1 MARTA
6 HYQEKD
12 LEAARTLLS
21 RAKTIQE
28 IRQAQA
34 ILLPALTGA
43 PLSTTAELLGLS
55 RDRVVVLRRKFQGA
69 GDATVGKKARG
80 GRRHQLLTPEEEV
93 SFLASWIE
101 TAARGGVL
109 IVPPIHAALEE
120 RVGHKVPKS
129 TVYRLLARHG
139 WRKVAPDTRHPKTD
153 PVVQD
158 AYKKTSGTP
167 GRAGE
172 GG

>member
-6 HYQEKD
+6 HYPEKD

-21 RAKTIQE
+21 RAKTVQE
-28 IRQAQA
+28 LRQAQA
-34 ILLPALTGA
+34 VLLPALTGA
-43 PLSTTAELLGLS
+43 SLTTTAELLGLS
-55 RDRVVVLRRKFQGA
+55 RDRVVVLRREFRGT

-80 GRRHQLLTPEEEV
+80 GRRYQLLTPEEET
-93 SFLASWIE
+93 SFLAPWIE

-109 IVPPIHAALEE
+109 VVPPIHAAQEE

-139 WRKVAPDTRHPKTD
+139 WRKVAPDTRHPKAD
-153 PVVQD
+153 PAVQD
-158 AYKKTSGTP
+158 AYKKTSGIS

>member
-21 RAKTIQE
+21 RAKTVQE

-43 PLSTTAELLGLS
+43 TLSTTAELLGLS
-55 RDRVVVLRRKFQGA
+55 RDRVVVLRREFQGT

-80 GRRHQLLTPEEEV
+80 GRRHQLLTPEEEA
-93 SFLASWIE
+93 SFLAPWIE

-109 IVPPIHAALEE
+109 VVPPIHAALEE

-139 WRKVAPDTRHPKTD
+139 WRKVAPDTRHPKAD
-153 PVVQD
+153 PAVQD